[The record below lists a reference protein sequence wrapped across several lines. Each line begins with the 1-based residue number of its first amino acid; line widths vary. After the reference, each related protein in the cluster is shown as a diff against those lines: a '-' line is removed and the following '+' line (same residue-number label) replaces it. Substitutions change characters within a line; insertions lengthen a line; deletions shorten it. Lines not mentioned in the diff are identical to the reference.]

1 MTSFVESCIATSAD
15 SAHKVAR
22 ATRGRPTARKL
33 IGLLADKKRVLIT
46 THMHPDPDAL
56 ATCVAIRTLIHHA
69 LPSVEIVVSIKGQ
82 FGGGLNQG
90 FARLSNLQLE
100 PWDDAALASFDAI
113 ILCDVQP
120 SFAYS
125 PLPPTTT
132 PLAVID
138 HHSTRGRKSPVPFCD
153 IRKDVGAAASIA
165 FSYLMELEVPIDST
179 LAATLLYAIETDLA
193 GAAGQPAELDN
204 IALSS
209 LTLRADPR
217 KLYEMR
223 HAPLPADF
231 FSTMHRGLSEAMIAP
246 PLLATYLGSV
256 NTPEMPAVIADYLL
270 RLQDVDWVLVAAIH
284 SGRLVL
290 SLRTR
295 SKQSAGEMMKQLL
308 RKIGDG
314 GGHRTKAGG
323 YVALGNASPT
333 EIERIRKTLR
343 RRLIKLLNLPADV
356 RFQKLVSLA
365 V

>member
-1 MTSFVESCIATSAD
+1 MTSFVESCIAASAD

-22 ATRGRPTARKL
+22 ATRGKPTAHKL
-33 IGLLADKKRVLIT
+33 IKLLSDKKRVLIT

-56 ATCVAIRTLIHHA
+56 ATCVGVRALIQHA
-69 LPSVEIVVSIKGQ
+69 LPNVKIVVSIKGQ

-100 PWDDAALASFDAI
+100 PWDDAGLVNFDAI

-125 PLPPTTT
+125 PLPPTVM

-138 HHSTRGRKSPVPFCD
+138 HHSARGRPPHVPFCD
-153 IRKDVGAAASIA
+153 VRTNVGAAASIA
-165 FSYLMELEVPIDST
+165 FSYLMELEVPIDPT
-179 LAATLLYAIETDLA
+179 MAATLLYAIESDLA
-193 GAAGQPAELDN
+193 GAAGQPGELDN

-217 KLYEMR
+217 KLNEMR
-223 HAPLPADF
+223 YAPLPAEF
-231 FSTMHRGLSEAMIAP
+231 FSTMHRGLSEATIAS
-246 PLLATYLGSV
+246 PLLFTFLGPV

-270 RLQDVDWVLVAAIH
+270 RLDNVDWVLVAALH
-284 SGRLVL
+284 NGRLVL

-323 YVALGNASPT
+323 YVALENASAA

-343 RRLIKLLNLPADV
+343 RRLIKLLNLPVDV
-356 RFQKLVSLA
+356 RFQKLVTTQS
-365 V
+365 